1 MTIKQIGAATAIS
14 LAGVA
19 ALAIGAG
26 TAAAASSGPSIA
38 ADTIVRWQADHNRVA
53 VNEAGTVPIEDCT
66 VSSDRPV
73 QTRPAPTANPL
84 TDVPVMQQT
93 TTVHV
98 ALNC

>member
-1 MTIKQIGAATAIS
+1 MTIKQFGAATTIG
-14 LAGVA
+14 LAGIA

-26 TAAAASSGPSIA
+26 AAAAAPSR
-38 ADTIVRWQADHNRVA
+38 TSVA
-53 VNEAGTVPIEDCT
+53 VNEAGTVSMEDCT
-66 VSSDRPV
+66 VASDRPV

-93 TTVHV
+93 TTVRV